1 MILVDFPIVND
12 YGYKGNDDEVTLK
25 KSWCRD
31 LKTQKELEAH
41 LFRFRSTNEYYKC
54 AQYEPQTLPYV
65 WVKSDNSFRW
75 RAHLTKASIG
85 FGWRLRYSKILQF
98 MFIFWKQKFVMKKT
112 FFWKQFFL
120 SNQSCLKS
128 VWFQFESNPTSIT
141 SPPNAYLIFEKWS
154 KMSHSWLDFAEIDH
168 IQKMFLLF
176 FHCGLRPQCCIYGA
190 LRAQCSTSTVHL
202 NFALRSLECAER
214 GIS

>member
-65 WVKSDNSFRW
+65 WVMSDNSFRS

-85 FGWRLRYSKILQF
+85 FGWRLRYSKFWQF
-98 MFIFWKQKFVMKKT
+98 MFIFWKQKFVAKKN
-112 FFWKQFFL
+112 FFL
-120 SNQSCLKS
+120 KTIFFEQSILSEVGLVSIWKESDQYNLSNERDLKHR
-128 VWFQFESNPTSIT
+128 
-141 SPPNAYLIFEKWS
+141 
-154 KMSHSWLDFAEIDH
+154 KMIKNVS
-168 IQKMFLLF
+168 FLAR
-176 FHCGLRPQCCIYGA
+176 LRWDRSYSERLTRTNMQHTTVLGA
-190 LRAQCSTSTVHL
+190 
-202 NFALRSLECAER
+202 
-214 GIS
+214 

>member
-54 AQYEPQTLPYV
+54 AQYEPQTLPYI
-65 WVKSDNSFRW
+65 WVMSDNSFRS

-85 FGWRLRYSKILQF
+85 FGWHLRYSKIWYVKSKCSELF
-98 MFIFWKQKFVMKKT
+98 FSKKKTRFFKT
-112 FFWKQFFL
+112 FFFGHGGRQHRPRFQFWKESERYFH
-120 SNQSCLKS
+120 SNQLTKPPSIS
-128 VWFQFESNPTSIT
+128 VP
-141 SPPNAYLIFEKWS
+141 KWS
-154 KMSHSWLDFAEIDH
+154 FCLWYCTSFSGGDH
-168 IQKMFLLF
+168 VQIWN
-176 FHCGLRPQCCIYGA
+176 LRK
-190 LRAQCSTSTVHL
+190 
-202 NFALRSLECAER
+202 
-214 GIS
+214 